1 MEVFKRDLILSSLIY
16 LYNSDIV
23 GLVATMDSFKGQ
35 GGIQML
41 LTAEQEAQ
49 HIVSSARNLK
59 MARLKQAKEEAEKDV
74 ALFRSQMETEYQNKI
89 SESSGS
95 SDNTVKRLEEET
107 DKRIKALT
115 KSTSMV
121 SKEIIEILMKHVTSV
136 KI

>member
-1 MEVFKRDLILSSLIY
+1 
-16 LYNSDIV
+16 
-23 GLVATMDSFKGQ
+23 MDSFKGQ

-74 ALFRSQMETEYQNKI
+74 ALFRSQMETEYQKKI

-107 DKRIKALT
+107 HKKIKALT
-115 KSTSMV
+115 KSTSIV
-121 SKEIIEILMKHVTSV
+121 SKEIIEMLMKHVTSV

>member
-1 MEVFKRDLILSSLIY
+1 
-16 LYNSDIV
+16 
-23 GLVATMDSFKGQ
+23 MDSFKGQ

-74 ALFRSQMETEYQNKI
+74 ALFRSQMEAEYQNKI

-107 DKRIKALT
+107 DRRIKALT

-121 SKEIIEILMKHVTSV
+121 SKEIIEMLMKHVTSV